1 MTEQLP
7 PPGGPIDPVPTGGQP
22 VPPPP
27 ASAPVPPAP
36 AYAPSSYTN
45 PGGATPATPPAE
57 YLEQG
62 AGTPLPTAPEQPRR
76 TGRRVALL
84 AGTGVGLAAL
94 GSAGAWAFLAL
105 NGGGPQ
111 PAEALPASTWAYVS
125 VDFDPSASQK
135 IEAVK
140 TLNKFPALKKE
151 LGLDPQDDI
160 VEKLVEK
167 ALAESP
173 CDHFSYAAD
182 MKPWLGQR
190 AAVAAVSLGKDQV
203 PVGVLQ
209 VTDAQA
215 AADGLR
221 AVAACAANGD
231 AEQVSGVDTRWVVA
245 DGWAYIA
252 EDADTARRV
261 ADAAASGS
269 LADDADY
276 TDWMDRVGVRGIV
289 TAYAAPEAGTHLA
302 DLLEQNAA
310 GLGADDLGMTPSP
323 MTGMA
328 DQMRGQLGDFPGMA
342 ATVRFNDGG
351 LELEAVGAAPAGGAA
366 AGVMSTRA
374 GEVVT
379 SLPNDT
385 LAAVGMSLQPG
396 WLSSYADQLATMAG
410 ATCRQTT
417 CSPSWSS
424 RPA

>member
-1 MTEQLP
+1 
-7 PPGGPIDPVPTGGQP
+7 
-22 VPPPP
+22 
-27 ASAPVPPAP
+27 
-36 AYAPSSYTN
+36 
-45 PGGATPATPPAE
+45 
-57 YLEQG
+57 
-62 AGTPLPTAPEQPRR
+62 
-76 TGRRVALL
+76 
-84 AGTGVGLAAL
+84 
-94 GSAGAWAFLAL
+94 
-105 NGGGPQ
+105 
-111 PAEALPASTWAYVS
+111 
-125 VDFDPSASQK
+125 
-135 IEAVK
+135 
-140 TLNKFPALKKE
+140 
-151 LGLDPQDDI
+151 
-160 VEKLVEK
+160 
-167 ALAESP
+167 
-173 CDHFSYAAD
+173 

-190 AAVAAVSLGKDQV
+190 AAVAAVSLGKDRV

-328 DQMRGQLGDFPGMA
+328 DQMRGQLGGLPE
-342 ATVRFNDGG
+342 DGRDG
-351 LELEAVGAAPAGGAA
+351 AVQRRWSGLEAVGATPAGGAA

-379 SLPNDT
+379 SLPGDT
-385 LAAVGMSLQPG
+385 
-396 WLSSYADQLATMAG
+396 
-410 ATCRQTT
+410 
-417 CSPSWSS
+417 SPLWG
-424 RPA
+424 